1 MKKVIQ
7 TNNAPAAIGP
17 YSQGI
22 VVGDLIFVSGQTPI
36 NPADGSIPED
46 VEAQVHQ
53 CFKNLK
59 AILEAA
65 GSSLDKAVKC
75 TVFMKNMDDFVKV
88 NGIYQ
93 QYFNGDFPTRSAV
106 EVARLPKDVLV
117 EIEAIETL

>member
-22 VVGDLIFVSGQTPI
+22 VVGDLVFVSGQTPI
-36 NPADGSIPED
+36 NPIDGSIPED

-59 AILEAA
+59 AILEEA
-65 GSSLDKAVKC
+65 GSSLDKAGTC
-75 TVFMKNMDDFVKV
+75 TGCMKNMDDIVKV

-117 EIEAIETL
+117 EIEAIATL